1 MRVLGSKYMK
11 ITIIGYKNH
20 ALRLKSILN
29 KLGYDNVVNYNYHT
43 DRYQEQILEDS
54 DVYFISSPNET
65 HVEWIDKL
73 KEQDKYIFC
82 EKPPATNLEDIGKL
96 ELLLNKKLYFNFNYR
111 FSSLVRSAKHYI
123 DTNELG
129 KLLNINCV
137 STHGLAFKESFQ
149 DNWRFKSDNLFSSII
164 GNLGIHYID
173 LVGYLCGN
181 ISNIDVKTGSIVSDN
196 LPDTATLD
204 IVSDLCDVKVFLSY
218 AAPFRNQVT
227 MLFDN
232 GILELVDGNV
242 TLQTP
247 RDTVDK
253 NGMFKP
259 PNRIYLEAF
268 NNSKEYYDDSLK
280 FSIKYFMECVEND
293 EPISTEHY
301 NLSITTNKKLIKA
314 LRNQIF

>member
-1 MRVLGSKYMK
+1 MK

-43 DRYQEQILEDS
+43 DSLEDS

-65 HVEWIDKL
+65 HMEWIDKL

-82 EKPPATNLEDIGKL
+82 EKPPVTNLEDLGRL
-96 ELLLNKKLYFNFNYR
+96 ELLLNTKLYFNFNYR

-123 DTNELG
+123 DTKELG

-164 GNLGIHYID
+164 GNMGIHYID

-181 ISNIDVKTGSIVSDN
+181 ITDINIKSGSVVSDK

-204 IVSDLCDVKVFLSY
+204 IVNDLCDVKVFLSY

-232 GILELVDGNV
+232 GILELLDGKV

-247 RDTVDK
+247 RDTADK
-253 NGMFKP
+253 DGMFKP
-259 PNRIYLEAF
+259 PDYIYLEVF

-280 FSIKYFMECVEND
+280 TSIEYFMKCVEEN

-301 NLSITTNKKLIKA
+301 NQSITTTKKLIKA
-314 LRNQIF
+314 LGNQIF

>member
-1 MRVLGSKYMK
+1 MK

-43 DRYQEQILEDS
+43 DTLEDS
-54 DVYFISSPNET
+54 DAYFISSPNET
-65 HVEWIDKL
+65 HVEWIEKL

-82 EKPPATNLEDIGKL
+82 EKPPATNLEDIGRL
-96 ELLLNKKLYFNFNYR
+96 EVLLNKKLYFNFNYR
-111 FSSLVRSAKHYI
+111 CSTLVDTAKHYI
-123 DTNELG
+123 ETKELG
-129 KLLNINCV
+129 KLLYIDCI

-164 GNLGIHYID
+164 GNMGIHYID

-181 ISNIDVKTGSIVSDN
+181 ITNINIKTGSIVSDT

-204 IVSDLCDVKVFLSY
+204 IVNELCDAKVFLSY

-227 MLFDN
+227 ILFDN
-232 GILELVDGNV
+232 GILELRDGKV

-247 RDTVDK
+247 RDAVDK
-253 NGMFKP
+253 NGMFRP
-259 PNRIYLEAF
+259 PDYTTISEF
-268 NNSKEYYDDSLK
+268 NTSKEYYDDSLK
-280 FSIKYFMECVEND
+280 SSIEYFMNCVEND
-293 EPISTEHY
+293 VPISTEHY
-301 NLSITTNKKLIKA
+301 NQSITTTKKLIKA
-314 LRNQIF
+314 LGNQIF

>member
-1 MRVLGSKYMK
+1 MK
-11 ITIIGYKNH
+11 ISIIGYKNH
-20 ALRLKSILN
+20 ALRLKDVLN
-29 KLGYDNVVNYNYHT
+29 KLRYDNVVNYNYHT
-43 DRYQEQILEDS
+43 DSLEDS

-65 HVEWIDKL
+65 HMEWIDKL
-73 KEQDKYIFC
+73 IPHDKYIFC
-82 EKPPATNLEDIGKL
+82 EKPPSTNLEDIDKL
-96 ELLLNKKLYFNFNYR
+96 EELYNKKLYFNFNYR
-111 FSSLVRSAKHYI
+111 FSSLVKFAKHYI
-123 DTNELG
+123 ETKELG

-149 DNWRFKSDNLFSSII
+149 DNWRFKGDNLFSSIV

-181 ISNIDVKTGSIVSDN
+181 ISHVNIKTKSIVSDK
-196 LPDTATLD
+196 LPDTVILD
-204 IVSDLCDVKVFLSY
+204 IVNDLCDVKVFLSY

-247 RDTVDK
+247 RDSVDK
-253 NGMFKP
+253 EGRFKP
-259 PNRIYLEAF
+259 PDYIYLEAF

-280 FSIKYFMECVEND
+280 SSIRYFMECVEND
-293 EPISTEHY
+293 ESILIEHY
-301 NLSITTNKKLIKA
+301 NQSISTTKKL
-314 LRNQIF
+314 LEGVVEYG

>member
-1 MRVLGSKYMK
+1 MK

-43 DRYQEQILEDS
+43 DSLEDS

-65 HVEWIDKL
+65 HMEWIDKL

-82 EKPPATNLEDIGKL
+82 EKPPATNLEDIGRL
-96 ELLLNKKLYFNFNYR
+96 EVLLNKKLYFNFNYR
-111 FSSLVRSAKHYI
+111 FSSLVKSAKHYI
-123 DTNELG
+123 DTKELG

-181 ISNIDVKTGSIVSDN
+181 ITNINIKTGSIVSDT

-204 IVSDLCDVKVFLSY
+204 IVNELCDVKVFLSY

-227 MLFDN
+227 ILFDN
-232 GILELVDGNV
+232 GILELRDGKV

-247 RDTVDK
+247 RDAVDE

-259 PNRIYLEAF
+259 PNYTTISEF
-268 NNSKEYYDDSLK
+268 STSKEYYDDSLK
-280 FSIKYFMECVEND
+280 TSIEYFMNCVENN
-293 EPISTEHY
+293 EPILTEHY
-301 NLSITTNKKLIKA
+301 NQSINTTKKLIKA
-314 LRNQIF
+314 LGNQVF

>member
-1 MRVLGSKYMK
+1 MK
-11 ITIIGYKNH
+11 ISIIGYKNH

-43 DRYQEQILEDS
+43 DSLEDS

-65 HVEWIDKL
+65 HMEWIDKL
-73 KEQDKYIFC
+73 IPYDKYIFC
-82 EKPPATNLEDIGKL
+82 EKPPATNLEDIGRL

-111 FSSLVRSAKHYI
+111 FSSLVKSAKHYI
-123 DTNELG
+123 DTKELG

-164 GNLGIHYID
+164 GNVGIHYMD

-181 ISNIDVKTGSIVSDN
+181 ISDINIRTGSVVSDN

-204 IVSDLCDVKVFLSY
+204 IVNDLCDVKVFLSY
-218 AAPFRNQVT
+218 AAPFRNQIT
-227 MLFDN
+227 MIFDN
-232 GILELVDGNV
+232 GILELRDGNL
-242 TLQTP
+242 TLQSP

-253 NGMFKP
+253 DGMFKP
-259 PNRIYLEAF
+259 PDYVHLAVF

-280 FSIKYFMECVEND
+280 SSIEYFMNCVEND

-301 NLSITTNKKLIKA
+301 NQSITTTKKLLNCLA
-314 LRNQIF
+314 NQVF

>member
-1 MRVLGSKYMK
+1 MK
-11 ITIIGYKNH
+11 ISIIGYKNH

-43 DRYQEQILEDS
+43 DSLEDS

-65 HVEWIDKL
+65 HMEWIDKL

-82 EKPPATNLEDIGKL
+82 EKPPATNLEDIGRL
-96 ELLLNKKLYFNFNYR
+96 EVLLNKKLYFNFNYR
-111 FSSLVRSAKHYI
+111 CSTLVDTAKHYME
-123 DTNELG
+123 TKELG
-129 KLLNINCV
+129 KLLYIDCI

-164 GNLGIHYID
+164 GNVGIHYMD

-181 ISNIDVKTGSIVSDN
+181 ISDINIRTGSVVSDN

-204 IVSDLCDVKVFLSY
+204 IVNDLCDVKVFLSY
-218 AAPFRNQVT
+218 AAPFRNQIT
-227 MLFDN
+227 MIFDN
-232 GILELVDGNV
+232 GILELLDGKV

-247 RDTVDK
+247 RDIVDK
-253 NGMFKP
+253 DGRFKP
-259 PNRIYLEAF
+259 PDYVHLAEF

-280 FSIKYFMECVEND
+280 SSIEYFMECVEND
-293 EPISTEHY
+293 ESISTEHY
-301 NLSITTNKKLIKA
+301 NQSITTTKKLLKGVE
-314 LRNQIF
+314 

>member
-1 MRVLGSKYMK
+1 MK

-43 DRYQEQILEDS
+43 DSLEDS

-65 HVEWIDKL
+65 HVEWIGKL

-82 EKPPATNLEDIGKL
+82 EKPPATNLEDIGRL

-111 FSSLVRSAKHYI
+111 FSSLVKSAKHYI
-123 DTNELG
+123 ETKELG

-181 ISNIDVKTGSIVSDN
+181 ISNIDVKTGSIVSDK

-232 GILELVDGNV
+232 GILELLDGKV

-247 RDTVDK
+247 RDSVDK

-259 PNRIYLEAF
+259 PDYNYLEVF
-268 NNSKEYYDDSLK
+268 NNSKEYFDDSLK
-280 FSIKYFMECVEND
+280 SSIRYFMDCVEND

-301 NLSITTNKKLIKA
+301 NQSITTNKKLIKA
-314 LRNQIF
+314 LGNQIF

>member
-29 KLGYDNVVNYNYHT
+29 KLGYDNVVNYNHHT
-43 DRYQEQILEDS
+43 DSLEDS

-65 HVEWIDKL
+65 HMEWIDKL

-82 EKPPATNLEDIGKL
+82 EKPPVTNLEDLGRL
-96 ELLLNKKLYFNFNYR
+96 ELLLNMKLYFNFNYR
-111 FSSLVRSAKHYI
+111 FSSLGRLAKHYI
-123 DTNELG
+123 DTKELG

-164 GNLGIHYID
+164 GNMGIHYID

-181 ISNIDVKTGSIVSDN
+181 ISNIDVKTGSVVSDK

-247 RDTVDK
+247 RDSVDK

-259 PNRIYLEAF
+259 PDYTTISEF
-268 NNSKEYYDDSLK
+268 STSKEYYDDSLK
-280 FSIKYFMECVEND
+280 SSIEYFMNCVENN

-301 NLSITTNKKLIKA
+301 NQSITSTKKLIKA
-314 LRNQIF
+314 LGNQIF

>member
-1 MRVLGSKYMK
+1 MK
-11 ITIIGYKNH
+11 ISIIGYKNH

-43 DRYQEQILEDS
+43 DSLEDS

-65 HVEWIDKL
+65 HMEWIDKL
-73 KEQDKYIFC
+73 IPYDKYIFC
-82 EKPPATNLEDIGKL
+82 EKPPATNLEDIGRL

-111 FSSLVRSAKHYI
+111 FSSLVKSAKHYI
-123 DTNELG
+123 DTKELG

-181 ISNIDVKTGSIVSDN
+181 ITNINIKTGSIVSDT

-204 IVSDLCDVKVFLSY
+204 IVNELCDVKVFLSY

-227 MLFDN
+227 ILFDN
-232 GILELVDGNV
+232 GILELRDGKV

-247 RDTVDK
+247 RDAVDE

-259 PNRIYLEAF
+259 PNYTTISEF
-268 NNSKEYYDDSLK
+268 STSKEYYDDSLK
-280 FSIKYFMECVEND
+280 TSIEYFMNCVENN
-293 EPISTEHY
+293 EPILTEHY
-301 NLSITTNKKLIKA
+301 NQSINTTKKLIKA
-314 LRNQIF
+314 LGNQVF

>member
-1 MRVLGSKYMK
+1 MK

-29 KLGYDNVVNYNYHT
+29 KLGYDNVVNYDHHT
-43 DRYQEQILEDS
+43 HWHHRDDS

-73 KEQDKYIFC
+73 KEYDKYIFC
-82 EKPPATNLEDIGKL
+82 EKPPATNLEDIGRL

-111 FSSLVRSAKHYI
+111 FSSLVKLAKHYI
-123 DTNELG
+123 DTKELG

-149 DNWRFKSDNLFSSII
+149 DNWRFKSDNLFSSIV

-173 LVGYLCGN
+173 LVGYLCGEITDIN
-181 ISNIDVKTGSIVSDN
+181 IKSGSIVSDK

-204 IVSDLCDVKVFLSY
+204 IVNDLCDVKVFLSY

-232 GILELVDGNV
+232 GILELLDGKV

-247 RDTVDK
+247 RDSVDK

-259 PNRIYLEAF
+259 PDYIYLEKF

-280 FSIKYFMECVEND
+280 SSIRYFMNCVEND
-293 EPISTEHY
+293 ESISTEHY
-301 NLSITTNKKLIKA
+301 NQSITTNKKLIKA
-314 LRNQIF
+314 MGNQVF

>member
-1 MRVLGSKYMK
+1 MK

-29 KLGYDNVVNYNYHT
+29 KLGYDNVVNYDHHT
-43 DRYQEQILEDS
+43 HWHHRDDS

-73 KEQDKYIFC
+73 KEYDKYIFC
-82 EKPPATNLEDIGKL
+82 EKPPATNLEDIGRL

-123 DTNELG
+123 DTKELG

-149 DNWRFKSDNLFSSII
+149 DNWRFKSDNLFSSIV

-173 LVGYLCGN
+173 LVGYLCGEITDIN
-181 ISNIDVKTGSIVSDN
+181 IKSGSIVSDK

-204 IVSDLCDVKVFLSY
+204 IVNDLCDVKVFLSY

-232 GILELVDGNV
+232 GILELLDGKV

-247 RDTVDK
+247 RDSVDK

-259 PNRIYLEAF
+259 PDYIYLEKF

-280 FSIKYFMECVEND
+280 SSIRYFMNCVEND
-293 EPISTEHY
+293 ESISTEHY
-301 NLSITTNKKLIKA
+301 NQSITTNKKLIKA
-314 LRNQIF
+314 MGNQVF

>member
-1 MRVLGSKYMK
+1 MK

-29 KLGYDNVVNYNYHT
+29 KLGYDNVVNYDHHT
-43 DRYQEQILEDS
+43 HWHHRDDS

-82 EKPPATNLEDIGKL
+82 EKPPATNLEDIGRL

-123 DTNELG
+123 DTKELG

-149 DNWRFKSDNLFSSII
+149 DNWRFKSDNLFSSIV

-173 LVGYLCGN
+173 LVGYLCGEITDIN
-181 ISNIDVKTGSIVSDN
+181 IKSGSIVSDK

-204 IVSDLCDVKVFLSY
+204 IVNDLCDVKVFLSY

-232 GILELVDGNV
+232 GILELLDGKV

-247 RDTVDK
+247 RDSVDK

-259 PNRIYLEAF
+259 PNYIYLEVF

-280 FSIKYFMECVEND
+280 SSIRYFMNCVEND
-293 EPISTEHY
+293 ESISTEHY
-301 NLSITTNKKLIKA
+301 NQSITTNKKLIKA
-314 LRNQIF
+314 LGNQIF

>member
-1 MRVLGSKYMK
+1 MK

-29 KLGYDNVVNYNYHT
+29 KLGYDKVVNYNYHT
-43 DRYQEQILEDS
+43 HWHHRDDS

-73 KEQDKYIFC
+73 KEYDKYIFC
-82 EKPPATNLEDIGKL
+82 EKPPATNLEDIDKL
-96 ELLLNKKLYFNFNYR
+96 EGLYNNKLYFNFNYR
-111 FSSLVRSAKHYI
+111 FTSLIKLAKDYM
-123 DTNELG
+123 DTKELG
-129 KLLNINCV
+129 KLLNINCI

-149 DNWRFKSDNLFSSII
+149 DNWRFKSDNLFSSIV

-181 ISNIDVKTGSIVSDN
+181 ISHVNIKTESIVSDK
-196 LPDTATLD
+196 LPDTTTLD
-204 IVSDLCDVKVFLSY
+204 IVNELCDVKVFLSY
-218 AAPFRNQVT
+218 AAPFRNQIT

-232 GILELVDGNV
+232 GILELLDGKV

-259 PNRIYLEAF
+259 PDYMYLDVF
-268 NNSKEYYDDSLK
+268 NTSKEYYDDSLK
-280 FSIKYFMECVEND
+280 SSIKYFMGCVEND

-301 NLSITTNKKLIKA
+301 NQSISTTKKLLKGVTEYE
-314 LRNQIF
+314 

>member
-1 MRVLGSKYMK
+1 MK
-11 ITIIGYKNH
+11 ISIIGYKNH

-29 KLGYDNVVNYNYHT
+29 KLGYDNVVNYDHHT
-43 DRYQEQILEDS
+43 HWHHRDDS
-54 DVYFISSPNET
+54 DVYFISSPNQT

-73 KEQDKYIFC
+73 KEYDKYIFC
-82 EKPPATNLEDIGKL
+82 EKPPATNLEDIGRL

-111 FSSLVRSAKHYI
+111 FSSLVKFAKHYI
-123 DTNELG
+123 ETKELG

-181 ISNIDVKTGSIVSDN
+181 ITDINIKTGSIVSDK

-253 NGMFKP
+253 KGMFKP
-259 PNRIYLEAF
+259 PDYIYLEVF

-280 FSIKYFMECVEND
+280 SSIEYFMNCVENN
-293 EPISTEHY
+293 EPILTEHY
-301 NLSITTNKKLIKA
+301 NQSINTTKKLIKA
-314 LRNQIF
+314 LGNQIF

>member
-1 MRVLGSKYMK
+1 MK

-43 DRYQEQILEDS
+43 DSLEDS

-65 HVEWIDKL
+65 HMEWIDKL

-82 EKPPATNLEDIGKL
+82 EKPPVTNLEDLGRL
-96 ELLLNKKLYFNFNYR
+96 ELLLNTKLYFNFNYR

-123 DTNELG
+123 DTKELG

-181 ISNIDVKTGSIVSDN
+181 ITDINIKSGSVVSDK

-204 IVSDLCDVKVFLSY
+204 IVNDLCDVKVFLSY

-232 GILELVDGNV
+232 GILELLDGKV

-247 RDTVDK
+247 RDTADK
-253 NGMFKP
+253 DGMFKP
-259 PNRIYLEAF
+259 PDYIYLEVF

-280 FSIKYFMECVEND
+280 TSIEYFMKCVEEN

-301 NLSITTNKKLIKA
+301 NQSITTTKKLIKA
-314 LRNQIF
+314 LGNQIF